1 MRCDEHKSLIQKNVY
16 VHIIN
21 RDREHHSFTLHCV
34 TYMFKY
40 TFIFVEFVCFN
51 ITLTIYASII
61 FYSEYFLRNALFN
74 PLCTQRNSTNTHFN
88 FNCTRIFNICNC
100 NSNICVIYYLT
111 VFSTKLRF
119 LHSLPI
125 CQTNSTR
132 CWLIHCLSENSFSM
146 IFFYCPHRH

>member
-61 FYSEYFLRNALFN
+61 FYSEYFLRNAFFN
-74 PLCTQRNSTNTHFN
+74 PLCTQRNSTKLTLISIALEFL
-88 FNCTRIFNICNC
+88 IY
-100 NSNICVIYYLT
+100 VIVIQIYVLYT
-111 VFSTKLRF
+111 
-119 LHSLPI
+119 I
-125 CQTNSTR
+125 
-132 CWLIHCLSENSFSM
+132 
-146 IFFYCPHRH
+146 